1 MEFTEQKLGWGNDIC
16 NPTSRTLLQQFNYR
30 PKSLRLKKKKKK
42 KAREISNCN
51 YDFNNINLTYTTV
64 HYKNKMKEMKTLK
77 TSRPFKFLHIRI

>member
-42 KAREISNCN
+42 KLEKYQIVIMTLITSTLRTQQYI
-51 YDFNNINLTYTTV
+51 T
-64 HYKNKMKEMKTLK
+64 KTK
-77 TSRPFKFLHIRI
+77 